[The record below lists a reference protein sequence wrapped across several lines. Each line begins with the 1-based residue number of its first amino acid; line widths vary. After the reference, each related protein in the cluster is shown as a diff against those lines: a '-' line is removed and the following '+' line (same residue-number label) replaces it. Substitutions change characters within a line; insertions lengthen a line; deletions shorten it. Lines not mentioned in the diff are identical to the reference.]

1 MDYTGMIENIDSLHN
16 IPNMDKEYVLYYD
29 ETNNARVFKLTEEG
43 FNFDEHAYF
52 ILGGLA
58 FEKEKI
64 LQQSI
69 TDELVDNLKLQSN
82 MREIKFKHIQQK
94 SKNFIELLSKPKFKI
109 FVEWL
114 EKNNCWIHYTYLDN
128 FYFSIVDIIDMLPES
143 AIGGLNFSR
152 DLKNSLYYYIKKDKD
167 WFVNFMKYFEYPNV
181 TNQEQFINELLSW
194 IERFNPT
201 IEDFNMEYIRQ
212 SLKAH
217 KKEDLILLTSNN
229 AGVMIE
235 NYHSVYAN
243 SIVSY
248 YNSEHIFDEE
258 YTIQEKL
265 EEFPVEFSGK
275 KANYKFVK
283 SDNDVFIQL
292 SDVVVSILRMWMA
305 MLEGNS
311 LEELQQLYL
320 TLSNDK
326 KSVMKSIQYVMKNSM
341 YETYGFKQGI
351 GSDRF
356 EKKIIHF
363 LEFKF

>member
-1 MDYTGMIENIDSLHN
+1 MDYTGMIENIASLHN

-217 KKEDLILLTSNN
+217 KKEDLILL
-229 AGVMIE
+229 
-235 NYHSVYAN
+235 
-243 SIVSY
+243 
-248 YNSEHIFDEE
+248 
-258 YTIQEKL
+258 K
-265 EEFPVEFSGK
+265 
-275 KANYKFVK
+275 
-283 SDNDVFIQL
+283 
-292 SDVVVSILRMWMA
+292 
-305 MLEGNS
+305 
-311 LEELQQLYL
+311 
-320 TLSNDK
+320 
-326 KSVMKSIQYVMKNSM
+326 
-341 YETYGFKQGI
+341 
-351 GSDRF
+351 
-356 EKKIIHF
+356 
-363 LEFKF
+363 